1 MYVCPSC
8 VYTLSYFHLLNYT
21 HNYTCLMM
29 TSCVW
34 NMVSHMVSDQTLIL
48 IVSSRICSY
57 LLMQVCR
64 NINQVKICMETG
76 RTVILLNLESIY
88 ESLYDLLNQVMYIL
102 FDYSSGVNNQP
113 FSFIV
118 LCSCWK
124 NKICR
129 PGIAEPQSQMPS
141 ARWLQV
147 SKHLVASWCKCAC
160 MLSYF
165 LESQ

>member
-1 MYVCPSC
+1 
-8 VYTLSYFHLLNYT
+8 
-21 HNYTCLMM
+21 
-29 TSCVW
+29 
-34 NMVSHMVSDQTLIL
+34 MVSDQTLIL

-113 FSFIV
+113 FFFSTMF
-118 LCSCWK
+118 
-124 NKICR
+124 
-129 PGIAEPQSQMPS
+129 
-141 ARWLQV
+141 
-147 SKHLVASWCKCAC
+147 
-160 MLSYF
+160 ML
-165 LESQ
+165 EKQDM